1 MAPWLKWTLIA
12 LALLALLSALSLWS
26 WGQFASRARGA
37 PSSALPPLPQ
47 ATALDRVVA
56 PQLAV
61 HAGQSAAALIAD
73 NVQAFALRA
82 QSAREAGRSLDAM
95 YYIWRGDLTGS
106 LLKHELL
113 AAAERGVRVRLLI
126 DDMNG
131 PARDRVLLALD
142 AHPNLEVRL
151 FNPARNRTT
160 AWRRAVEM
168 GLRFVGFTRRMH
180 NKAWIADNR
189 VAIVGGRNVGD
200 EYFDAAQDTN
210 FQDADLL
217 LLGPAVAEASAIFD
231 RFWNS
236 AEVIPLAALTT
247 GATPPDAAE
256 LAEWRQALLTDAR
269 DSAWVRTLGDPE
281 RLADKLVAGLTLHWS
296 GSVRVLSDPPE
307 KAAPLAHQRERP
319 AWLLYDVTALLF
331 SAQRQSW
338 LISPYFVPG
347 DAGTLLL
354 AGQAARGV
362 DVRVLTNSL
371 MANDVPVVH
380 AGYMGWRAP
389 LLRHGVQLYELKPGT
404 VAAEREL
411 LGGSSGASLHTKAFV
426 VDGARGFV
434 GSFNFDP
441 RSAQLNTEMGVVF
454 DHPALAAELQRLF
467 ERGADP
473 ASAWRVTL
481 EDGALRWQDEGQ
493 RVWAHEPESSAGL
506 RALVWLLGW
515 LPIDSQ
521 L

>member
-236 AEVIPLAALTT
+236 AEVIPLAALTV

-256 LAEWRQALLTDAR
+256 LAAWRQALHADAR
-269 DSAWVRTLGDPE
+269 ASAWVRALGDPE
-281 RLADKLVAGLTLHWS
+281 RLAEKLVAGLTLHWS
-296 GSVRVLSDPPE
+296 GGVRVLSDPPE
-307 KAAPLAHQRERP
+307 KAAPLAHRQARP

-347 DAGTLLL
+347 EGGTLLL

-454 DHPALAAELQRLF
+454 DHPALAAELQHLF

-481 EDGALRWQDEGQ
+481 QDGALRWQDEGQ

-515 LPIDSQ
+515 LPIDPQ